1 MRKGTP
7 RLGSVA
13 RTLAVLDVVIA
24 DGGQSNTTKLARH
37 LGMPIATVHRHIAT
51 LVAEGY
57 LKPGAYGQHLA
68 GARLLRLVD
77 RLDEKRLVAN
87 AAAVPLHQVATQLH
101 AIAQLGT
108 LENEMVTYRIKT
120 GQSADNLFTR
130 VDMQLEAYCSGI
142 GKVLLANLPDLE
154 RKAYLATG
162 PFVPL
167 TANTII
173 DPTELDQALEEVRTK
188 GFAIDKGEIAAGLIC
203 VAVPIRKLDGSVPA
217 AISVSQSDGPSM
229 IPVED
234 VLSHL
239 IKVQKQIEVAAF
251 G

>member
-1 MRKGTP
+1 MRNGTP
-7 RLGSVA
+7 KLGSVA
-13 RTLAVLDVVIA
+13 RTLAVLDAVIA

-37 LGMPIATVHRHIAT
+37 LGMPIATVHRHVAT

-57 LKPGAYGQHLA
+57 LKPGAYGQQLA
-68 GARLLRLVD
+68 GARLLRLVN
-77 RLDEKRLVAN
+77 RLDDKRLVAN
-87 AAAVPLHQVATQLH
+87 AAAALLHRVAIQLR
-101 AIAQLGT
+101 AIVQMGT

-120 GQSADNLFTR
+120 GQSADDLFTR

-142 GKVLLANLPDLE
+142 GKVLLAHLPDLE

-173 DPTELDQALEEVRTK
+173 DPAELDQALEEVRAK
-188 GFAIDKGEIAAGLIC
+188 GFAIDNGEIAAGLMC
-203 VAVPIRKLDGSVPA
+203 VAVPIRKPDGSVPA
-217 AISVSQSDGPSM
+217 AISVSQSAGPSM
-229 IPVED
+229 IPVKD
-234 VLSHL
+234 VLVHL
-239 IKVQKQIEVAAF
+239 VEVQKQIEVAAY